1 MAITNEMYENYIL
14 SRWEYAI
21 GVEPRMSDME
31 YNEFHAMM
39 LKEMPDNEYV
49 KRTWSEDP
57 CPVELLRKYHRLDL
71 YRDIKIKFGSES
83 IGSLRSMDE
92 VEAMFKN
99 LNKKTRV
106 SLKCDGW
113 NTQTNYY
120 NGGVIS
126 ANTRGRETNAI
137 EANVITDVVP
147 QKIPLGKRV
156 KVIGE
161 ALIPNDRWKDFQLLT
176 GNTGQRHSVSTIL
189 ANNQAGYVKVMAFNI
204 VSTDVEVPEDKY
216 AALKE
221 WGFETPMYVWVSN
234 YDQLLN
240 AIKMLGSMKDRVN
253 YETDGLVVENADVQ
267 IALRVGAWQEEDLLS
282 YVTGYTQSPTPYGFS
297 MTLNVKPIKVNGVT
311 ISNPNITNINQIV
324 KNNLKIGSPVA
335 FVMRSGA
342 NPVVNLTKT
351 LMLQEEYEDR
361 YDEYRERVDK
371 SVVS

>member
-1 MAITNEMYENYIL
+1 MITEEIYENYIL
-14 SRWEYAI
+14 TRWEYAI

-31 YNEFHAMM
+31 YNDLHALL

-57 CPVELLRKYHRLDL
+57 CPVDLLKKYNREDL
-71 YRDIKIKFGSES
+71 YRDVKIKFGSES

-92 VEAMFKN
+92 VEAMFRN
-99 LNKKTRV
+99 LNMPTRV
-106 SLKCDGW
+106 SMKCDGW

-120 NGGVIS
+120 NGSVIS
-126 ANTRGRETNAI
+126 ANTRGRETNPLK
-137 EANVITDVVP
+137 ANVITDVVP

-161 ALIPNDRWKDFQLLT
+161 ALIPNDKWKEFQFMT

-189 ANNQAGYVKVMAFNI
+189 ANNQSGYIKVMAFNI
-204 VSTDVEVPEDKY
+204 VSTDVEVPKDKY

-221 WGFETPMYVWVSN
+221 WGFETPMYVWVNN
-234 YDQLLN
+234 YQQLLS
-240 AIKMLGSMKDRVN
+240 AIKFLGTMKNKVN
-253 YETDGLVVENADVQ
+253 YETDGLVVENDNVQ
-267 IALRVGAWQEEDLLS
+267 IALRVGAWQEEDILS

-324 KNNLKIGSPVA
+324 KNNLVIGSPVS

-342 NPVVNLTKT
+342 NPVVNLTRT
-351 LMLQEEYEDR
+351 AMLQDEYAGR
-361 YDEYRERVDK
+361 YDEFKERVDK
-371 SVVS
+371 SMVS